1 MPQLLVHCSR
11 IAPRGDGERMRLK
24 GFMEV
29 PNDNGVPAVGRGEF
43 DSLVRRVSSL
53 ERGVKLLSSPPFTD
67 QATTSY
73 GWGDQAGEPYYHN
86 QGDIAGSLRG
96 FVPWIGATTRFTE
109 RLTSS
114 EFAWV
119 TVKDS
124 ITLGVCFAGLGTGA
138 AWALDFPIA
147 ITGATA
153 GVAGFILSA
162 AFLIALKR
170 WDIHTLA
177 KGQAN
182 KDKKRRTEMRVQID
196 KPGTH
201 GIDFLYL
208 NSNITEDQLRSFA
221 KRALRGSSLAV
232 HKWVGQGAL
241 FTRGQ
246 YDDLMTELEQMNY
259 VTKARGPVARSLTA
273 KGRALM
279 RGLAE

>member
-1 MPQLLVHCSR
+1 MVR
-11 IAPRGDGERMRLK
+11 RMRLK

-29 PNDNGVPAVGRGEF
+29 PNDNGIPAVSRGEF

-67 QATTSY
+67 QAKTSY
-73 GWGDQAGEPYYHN
+73 GWSDSTGEPYYHN
-86 QGDIAGSLRG
+86 QGDITGSLRG

-114 EFAWV
+114 EFSWV

-124 ITLGVCFAGLGTGA
+124 ITLGVCFAGLGSGV
-138 AWALDFPIA
+138 AWALDFPIVT
-147 ITGATA
+147 TGATF
-153 GVAGFILSA
+153 GIAGFILSA
-162 AFLIALKR
+162 AFLIALNR

-182 KDKKRRTEMRVQID
+182 KEKKRRTEMRVQID

-208 NSNITEDQLRSFA
+208 NSHISRDQLREFA
-221 KRALRGSSLAV
+221 GAALNGSSLGV
-232 HKWVGQGAL
+232 HKWTGQGAL

-246 YDDLMTELEQMNY
+246 FDDLMGELEKMGY
-259 VTKARGPVARSLTA
+259 ILPGRGNVSRSLNA

-279 RGLAE
+279 RGLSEDA